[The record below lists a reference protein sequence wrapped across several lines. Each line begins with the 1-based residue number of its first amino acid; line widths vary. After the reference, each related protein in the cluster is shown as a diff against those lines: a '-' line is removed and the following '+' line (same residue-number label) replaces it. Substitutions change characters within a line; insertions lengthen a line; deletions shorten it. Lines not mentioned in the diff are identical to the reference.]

1 MKELKTRKQNLD
13 KNIYLNLMVFAIG
26 IVAILFT
33 PFIARIFSPLFNWVG
48 YGSLLVFWDEVFT
61 SVFWF
66 AEIAILKI
74 LYKKRF
80 DKNIISNPETKG
92 QELPIKRVFII
103 TGIVIACIL
112 IISAQIGFQV
122 KPFYDLGKK
131 FNGYELLV
139 NCGVFLVNI
148 IKCMWITI
156 MLKAVQDVFEEI
168 IGKGKMFIPFAGLIL
183 LLTLGIYDVITG
195 AYNLPETYLV
205 LYAVYGLIYLLTD
218 RHMIKTY
225 LLIMFI
231 CLF

>member
-1 MKELKTRKQNLD
+1 MSKLKANNKNLD
-13 KNIYLNLMVFAIG
+13 KNIYLNLMVFIIG

-33 PFIARIFSPLFNWVG
+33 PFIARIFSPIFNWIG
-48 YGSLLVFWDEVFT
+48 YGSLLVFWDEVFI

-66 AEIAILKI
+66 IEIVILK
-74 LYKKRF
+74 LVYQKKYN
-80 DKNIISNPETKG
+80 KNVISNLEAKG
-92 QELPIKRVFII
+92 QELPIKRVFLI
-103 TGIVIACIL
+103 TGIVVACII

-156 MLKAVQDVFEEI
+156 MLKAVQDVFEGI
-168 IGKGKMFIPFAGLIL
+168 AGKGKLFIPFAGLVL
-183 LLTLGIYDVITG
+183 LLTVGIYDILIG
-195 AYNLPETYLV
+195 AYNLPVTYLI
-205 LYAVYGLIYLLTD
+205 LYVVYGLIYLLTD
-218 RHMIKTY
+218 RHMVKTY
-225 LLIMFI
+225 LLIMFV

>member
-1 MKELKTRKQNLD
+1 MKELKTSKKNLD
-13 KNIYLNLMVFAIG
+13 KNIYLNLMVFVIG
-26 IVAILFT
+26 IVAIMFT
-33 PFIARIFSPLFNWVG
+33 PFVARIFSPLFNWVG
-48 YGSLLVFWDEVFT
+48 YGALLVFWDEVFT
-61 SVFWF
+61 SIFWF

-74 LYKKRF
+74 IYKKKIN
-80 DKNIISNPETKG
+80 KNIISNPETKG

-112 IISAQIGFQV
+112 VISSQIEFQV

-156 MLKAVQDVFEEI
+156 MLKAVQEVFEEI
-168 IGKGKMFIPFAGLIL
+168 VGKGKIFIPFAGLIL
-183 LLTLGIYDVITG
+183 LLTLGIYDIITH

-205 LYAVYGLIYLLTD
+205 LYAVYGLLYLLTD
-218 RHMIKTY
+218 RHMVKTY

>member
-1 MKELKTRKQNLD
+1 MKELKTKKQNLD
-13 KNIYLNLMVFAIG
+13 KNIYLNLMVFVIG

-33 PFIARIFSPLFNWVG
+33 PFVARIFSPLFNWVG

-74 LYKKRF
+74 IYKKKF

-103 TGIVIACIL
+103 TGIVIVCIL

-183 LLTLGIYDVITG
+183 LLTLGIYDVITS
-195 AYNLPETYLV
+195 AYNLLETYLI

>member
-13 KNIYLNLMVFAIG
+13 KNIYLNLMVFVIG

-156 MLKAVQDVFEEI
+156 MLKAVQEVFEEI
-168 IGKGKMFIPFAGLIL
+168 VGKGKIFIPFAGLIL
-183 LLTLGIYDVITG
+183 LLTLGIYDIITH

-205 LYAVYGLIYLLTD
+205 LYAVYGLLYLLTD
-218 RHMIKTY
+218 RHMVKTY

>member
-112 IISAQIGFQV
+112 IISVQIGFQV

>member
-1 MKELKTRKQNLD
+1 MKELKTKKQNLD
-13 KNIYLNLMVFAIG
+13 KNIYLNLMVFVIG

-33 PFIARIFSPLFNWVG
+33 PFVARIFSPLFNWVG

-74 LYKKRF
+74 IYKKKF

-103 TGIVIACIL
+103 TGIVIVCIL

-183 LLTLGIYDVITG
+183 LLTLGIYDVITS
-195 AYNLPETYLV
+195 AYNLPETYLI